1 MFAQLKTMLRKGDTV
16 SVTVAIEDDTQL
28 RVNVFPKLF
37 TLDGEHSDN
46 RKALSTP
53 LSIVATPEEL
63 DGPAFIETLTKLGAS
78 TNTLRH
84 TLDEVEETH
93 KKAADAAKAKPAAKA
108 AGKPVAKKPTPGTRP
123 VAKIADKSAAADEDD
138 EDGEEG
144 EEESADQAAVD
155 KAAEKPAA
163 KPADDNPLGL

>member
-1 MFAQLKTMLRKGDTV
+1 MRDLR
-16 SVTVAIEDDTQL
+16 E
-28 RVNVFPKLF
+28 
-37 TLDGEHSDN
+37 
-46 RKALSTP
+46 
-53 LSIVATPEEL
+53 
-63 DGPAFIETLTKLGAS
+63 PARSAEQQDV
-78 TNTLRH
+78 RRCH
-84 TLDEVEETH
+84 
-93 KKAADAAKAKPAAKA
+93 
-108 AGKPVAKKPTPGTRP
+108 